1 MALGPVA
8 VRTFGRSILMAWR
21 FFSMFRQSRDEEG
34 HEAVFSLKQGVV
46 AERRAS
52 VAFKDLAAI
61 GEENLKTL
69 EEIID
74 VAQQFE
80 ERDKVV
86 AAAAKA
92 YREGLASLIATPLSH
107 YPADAEARREV
118 LQSPSNGSTASQP
131 SSINGPSESSRA
143 ALPDQSHPH
152 QPDDQGQPPRR
163 GRGRPPGSRNK
174 PKPRPPAGREE

>member
-1 MALGPVA
+1 
-8 VRTFGRSILMAWR
+8 MAWR
-21 FFSMFRQSRDEEG
+21 FFSMFRQSQDEEG
-34 HEAVFSLKQGVV
+34 HEAVFNIKQGVV

-69 EEIID
+69 EEIIS
-74 VAQQFE
+74 VAQRFE
-80 ERDKVV
+80 ERDQVV

-118 LQSPSNGSTASQP
+118 LRSPSGGSTVSQP
-131 SSINGPSESSRA
+131 TSINGPSESSRA
-143 ALPDQSHPH
+143 ALPDQSRP
-152 QPDDQGQPPRR
+152 QPQPNDQGQPPRR
-163 GRGRPPGSRNK
+163 GPGRPPGARNK
-174 PKPRPPAGREE
+174 PKPRPPGGHEA